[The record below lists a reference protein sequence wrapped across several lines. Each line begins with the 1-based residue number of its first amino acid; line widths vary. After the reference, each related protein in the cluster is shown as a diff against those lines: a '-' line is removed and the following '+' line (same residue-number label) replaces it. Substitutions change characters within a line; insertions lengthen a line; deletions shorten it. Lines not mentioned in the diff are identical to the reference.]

1 MLHRESH
8 FNEVIETELLSEAV
22 VELSALELLE
32 EEDKNFGQ
40 AIRVLILDR
49 QVVLTLKTANEAL
62 DEEVH

>member
-8 FNEVIETELLSEAV
+8 FNEVVETELLSEAV

>member
-8 FNEVIETELLSEAV
+8 FNEVVETELLSEAF

-40 AIRVLILDR
+40 AIRVFILDR